1 MPETKSPTPVEP
13 TPSPMKKPSLTDMAK
28 GAAVLGLAIGAIG
41 VGCPTNDPQPAY
53 GIPFDDDDS
62 AMDDDDAADDDDDS
76 AMGG

>member
-1 MPETKSPTPVEP
+1 MSETPESTEPAPTPI
-13 TPSPMKKPSLTDMAK
+13 KKPSLTDMAK

-62 AMDDDDAADDDDDS
+62 AMDDDDASDDDDS